1 FMQYKTHTS
10 ICLSTQIGC
19 KMGCKFC
26 ASTKKSFVRNLQPYE
41 MCAQI
46 YLVENDLDIRINNIV
61 LMGIGEPLDNYD
73 NVSRFIDLITDKDGQ
88 DMSIRNITL
97 STCGLVDKI
106 IRLANDDI
114 GINITISL
122 HNPFDNE
129 RNKLMPI
136 GNKYSIEEILDACD
150 YYFKKTKRRIGF
162 EYTVI
167 ENVNDSKKYMDKL
180 VSLLKNRNC
189 LLNLITLNPIEE
201 FNQKS
206 PDRFKM
212 TEFMEYMNKN
222 NVNTTIRRKQGI
234 DIDGACGQLRINNMT
249 KRGVK

>member
-1 FMQYKTHTS
+1 MLVNTNWLQDG
-10 ICLSTQIGC
+10 LQILCVNKEELC
-19 KMGCKFC
+19 KKFTTLWDVC
-26 ASTKKSFVRNLQPYE
+26 SNLFGGK
-41 MCAQI
+41 
-46 YLVENDLDIRINNIV
+46 DLDIRINNIV

-73 NVSRFIDLITDKDGQ
+73 NVIRFIDLITDKDGQ

-167 ENVNDSKKYMDKL
+167 ENVNDSK
-180 VSLLKNRNC
+180 
-189 LLNLITLNPIEE
+189 
-201 FNQKS
+201 
-206 PDRFKM
+206 
-212 TEFMEYMNKN
+212 
-222 NVNTTIRRKQGI
+222 NTWIS
-234 DIDGACGQLRINNMT
+234 
-249 KRGVK
+249 